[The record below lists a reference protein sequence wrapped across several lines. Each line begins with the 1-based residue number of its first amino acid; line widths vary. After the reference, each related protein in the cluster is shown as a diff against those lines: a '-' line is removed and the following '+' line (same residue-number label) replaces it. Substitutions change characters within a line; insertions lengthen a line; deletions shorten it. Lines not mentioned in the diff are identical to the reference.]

1 MSVHFVS
8 LHGGMPDE
16 SEIPLYRLPSEVQFQ
31 RRARRR
37 DPFSLPPVWRSAN
50 RHRSGGAGG
59 TGDSSAPAVGTGRAP
74 AAVGT
79 AESAGGAPGR
89 SRSNAPPPAAVQTA
103 GTDRCTGTARC
114 TGTCRTGTGT
124 AVSEI
129 RIRSAAAAVS
139 EIRIRSA
146 ATDSSA
152 AGSGRGGTRNAGT
165 GHSDG
170 QVRLRPE
177 P

>member
-79 AESAGGAPGR
+79 AGSAGGAPGR

-103 GTDRCTGTARC
+103 GTDRCTGTCR

-152 AGSGRGGTRNAGT
+152 AGSGRGGTRNAGA